1 MVRSVVLVRTLM
13 FDRLSRLMRLVTM
26 SMMVKSLRLG
36 GW

>member
-1 MVRSVVLVRTLM
+1 MLVRTLS